1 MKALKC
7 WTLADHSNRSVIV
20 LHMQAL
26 EMFWWCKID
35 WWKQVVKVLTTDWD
49 TDILRVEEPE
59 ETLRNTTEFST
70 CACYKT
76 LQLLRSSGNTQTHTQ
91 TNYYTNPLPMLG
103 LLRNNMLSI
112 KWKVWGQHMSIKIC
126 KHSSIV
132 NNEFP

>member
-49 TDILRVEEPE
+49 TQYWYIEGRRAR
-59 ETLRNTTEFST
+59 RNTKKHNWIFHMCMLQDFAVTEI
-70 CACYKT
+70 
-76 LQLLRSSGNTQTHTQ
+76 Q
-91 TNYYTNPLPMLG
+91 
-103 LLRNNMLSI
+103 
-112 KWKVWGQHMSIKIC
+112 W
-126 KHSSIV
+126 
-132 NNEFP
+132 